1 VLDGTDPD
9 DGIRTEPGGHDR
21 DGRGRRRGRG
31 DRRGRRARRGPGG
44 PGGPGGGHRPT
55 RSTGEQHGAPPTVCP
70 DCGGRRLAPKAL
82 ATIFHRRS
90 IADIAA
96 MTVAEATR
104 FFARQRPSGRTAPIV
119 APLVEEILARLR
131 FLDAVGLA
139 YLGLDRSADSLSGGE
154 AQRIR
159 LAAQLGSNVRG
170 VCYVLDEPTIGL
182 HARDH
187 ARLMQTLGELRDR
200 GNSVLVV
207 EHDETTILAADH
219 VIDLGPGAGT
229 AGGEVVA
236 SGTPRQILRAPRSL
250 TGRWLRAAGAG
261 RGRRAPRPRA
271 APFRPPRAP
280 RGRIV
285 VRGAAQHNLRSIDV
299 EIPLGQLICITGV
312 SGSGKSTL
320 GRDILYRGL
329 RHLLGDRQAH
339 PGLHASLELDGSLR
353 RVAEVDQT
361 PIGKTP
367 RSVPATYVGIM
378 NELRALLARTP
389 EARARGFGPAR
400 FSFNVAGGRC
410 PRCEGQ
416 GRVKLEMSFL
426 PDVYVR
432 CDVCDGRRFE
442 AETLDVHWKGRSI
455 ADILAMTIEE
465 AEACF
470 GGVPAIHRR
479 LAVLHEIGL
488 GYLTLGQA
496 SNSLSGGEAQRIKI
510 AAELGKRS
518 DGEGLYLLDEP
529 TTGLHLADVD
539 RLIGCLH
546 RLVDRGDTVVVIEHH
561 LDLIAASDHLI
572 DLGPEGGGGGGRVV
586 ARGAPARLAA
596 RPPARSHTARALRD
610 HLRAR
615 GWAG

>member
-1 VLDGTDPD
+1 V
-9 DGIRTEPGGHDR
+9 
-21 DGRGRRRGRG
+21 
-31 DRRGRRARRGPGG
+31 
-44 PGGPGGGHRPT
+44 
-55 RSTGEQHGAPPTVCP
+55 
-70 DCGGRRLAPKAL
+70 AL
-82 ATIFHRRS
+82 ATTFQRRS
-90 IADIAA
+90 IADLTA
-96 MTVAEATR
+96 MTVAAAGR
-104 FFARQRPSGRTAPIV
+104 FFARLRPSGRTAPIV
-119 APLVEEILARLR
+119 APLVSEILARLR

-187 ARLMQTLGELRDR
+187 ARLMQTLGALRDR

-236 SGTPRQILRAPRSL
+236 SGTPRQIMRAPRSL
-250 TGRWLRAAGAG
+250 TGRWLRAGGAG
-261 RGRRAPRPRA
+261 RGRRRPSRA
-271 APFRPPRAP
+271 RQTPFRPPRAA
-280 RGRIV
+280 RGRVV
-285 VRGAAQHNLRSIDV
+285 VRGAAQHNLRDLDV
-299 EIPLGQLICITGV
+299 EIPLGQLVCITGV

-329 RHLLGDRQAH
+329 RRLLGDRQAH
-339 PGLHASLELDGSLR
+339 PGRHAALELDGRLR

-378 NELRALLARTP
+378 NDLRALLARTP

-410 PRCEGQ
+410 PRCDGQ

-426 PDVYVR
+426 PDVYVT

-442 AETLDVHWKGRSI
+442 AETLEVHWKGRSV
-455 ADILAMTIEE
+455 ADILEMTIAE

-518 DGEGLYLLDEP
+518 DGDGLYLLDEP

-561 LDLIAASDHLI
+561 LDLIAACDHVI
-572 DLGPEGGGGGGRVV
+572 DLGPEGGAGGGRLV
-586 ARGAPARLAA
+586 ASGAPERLATH
-596 RPPARSHTARALRD
+596 PPGRSRTASVLRD
-610 HLRAR
+610 HLLAR
-615 GWAG
+615 GWEG